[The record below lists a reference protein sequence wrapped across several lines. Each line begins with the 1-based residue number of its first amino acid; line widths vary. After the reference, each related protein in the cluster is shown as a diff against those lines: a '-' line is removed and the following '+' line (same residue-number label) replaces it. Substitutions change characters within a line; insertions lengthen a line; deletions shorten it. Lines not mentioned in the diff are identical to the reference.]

1 MTHYEKIKLLKY
13 KMILFELVLAII
25 FGTIFGIISGLTP
38 GIHINMVSLLVLSI
52 SGLLAES
59 FGINLLTLGVFIIV
73 VGITHTFLDA
83 IPSIFLGAPD
93 ESNALGVLP
102 GHRYLLRGNGLMAVK
117 LFTIG
122 SFFGLI
128 MGILMFPLLYLF
140 TKHVYHS
147 LEKYF
152 ALMLIFT
159 SIFMLWRDEKKL
171 WAILVFTLSGILGLT
186 IFSMNLKDP
195 LFPLLSGLFGISTLI
210 ISLNDNNIIPEQ
222 NDETYTKLEG
232 KKTFLSLVAGN
243 ISAFI
248 VSTFP
253 GLSSSIAATMSIQF
267 FKDLGDKGFMILL
280 GCIGTSSF
288 ILSLVALYT
297 IDKAR
302 NGAVI
307 VISKLLPNI
316 SLDII
321 IIFLIV
327 ALISGAIS
335 TILSLWFGRKFSRM
349 ISKVNYRMLVV
360 GIIIFVTF
368 LVIIMTS
375 WKGLLVLITATALG
389 LIPGIVKVQ
398 RTQSMA
404 CLIVPVIFYLI

>member
-1 MTHYEKIKLLKY
+1 
-13 KMILFELVLAII
+13 MILIEIFFAII
-25 FGTIFGIISGLTP
+25 LGTITGIVSGLTP
-38 GIHINMVSLLVLSI
+38 GIHINMISLLVLSSSSFI
-52 SGLLAES
+52 IDHFGL
-59 FGINLLTLGVFIIV
+59 NLVTLGVFIIV

-83 IPSIFLGAPD
+83 VPSIFLGAPD

-128 MGILMFPLLYLF
+128 LGIILFPLLYFF
-140 TKHVYHS
+140 TKYAYHG

-152 ALMLIFT
+152 AWILIGT
-159 SIFMLWRDEKKL
+159 SIFMLWRDEKKV
-171 WAILVFTLSGILGLT
+171 WAILVFLLSSILGLT
-186 IFSMNLKDP
+186 IFSMDIKDP

-210 ISLNDNNIIPEQ
+210 ISFNDNNNIPEQ
-222 NDETYTKLEG
+222 NIETYTKLEG
-232 KKTFLSLVAGN
+232 RKTFMSLIAGN

-253 GLSSSIAATMSIQF
+253 GLSSSIAAVMSIQF
-267 FKDLGDKGFMILL
+267 FRDLGDKGFMILL

-297 IDKAR
+297 VDKAR

-307 VISKLLPNI
+307 VISKLLPDITLNI
-316 SLDII
+316 ILV
-321 IIFLIV
+321 FLAV
-327 ALISGAIS
+327 ALISGAVS
-335 TILSLWFGRKFSRM
+335 TFLALWFGKIFSKM
-349 ISKVNYRMLVV
+349 ISRINYRLLVT
-360 GIIIFVTF
+360 IIIVFVTS

-375 WKGLLVLITATALG
+375 WKGLLVLITATTLG

-404 CLIVPVIFYLI
+404 CLIVPVIFYLL

>member
-1 MTHYEKIKLLKY
+1 
-13 KMILFELVLAII
+13 MIILEVFIAII
-25 FGTIFGIISGLTP
+25 LGILTGIISGLTP
-38 GIHINMVSLLVLSI
+38 GVHINMISLLVLSI
-52 SGLLAES
+52 SGFIIEK
-59 FGINLLTLGVFIIV
+59 FGISLLTFGVFIIV

-83 IPSIFLGAPD
+83 LPSIFLGAPD
-93 ESNALGVLP
+93 ENTILGVLP

-128 MGILMFPLLYLF
+128 MGIMMFPLLYLF
-140 TKHVYHS
+140 TKYMYHN

-152 ALMLIFT
+152 AIILIGS

-171 WAILVFTLSGILGLT
+171 WAILIFCISAIFGLIVFSLD
-186 IFSMNLKDP
+186 MNDP
-195 LFPLLSGLFGISTLI
+195 LFPMLSGLFGISTLI
-210 ISLNDNNIIPEQ
+210 ISLKDNNTIPEQ
-222 NDETYTKLEG
+222 NHETYTKLEG
-232 KKTFLSLVAGN
+232 KKTFMSLVAGN
-243 ISAFI
+243 ISSFI

-253 GLSSSIAATMSIQF
+253 GLSSSIAAVMSMQF
-267 FKDLGDKGFMILL
+267 FKDLGDKGFMILI

-307 VISKLLPNI
+307 VISKLIPEMTF
-316 SLDII
+316 DIV

-327 ALISGAIS
+327 ALIAGAIS
-335 TILSLWFGRKFSRM
+335 TILALWFGKIFAKLISR
-349 ISKVNYRMLVV
+349 INYQMLII
-360 GIIIFVTF
+360 GIIIFVTI

-375 WKGLLVLITATALG
+375 WTGLFVLITATAIG
-389 LIPGIVKVQ
+389 VIPGIVKIQ

-404 CLIVPVIFYLI
+404 CIIVPVIFYLI

>member
-1 MTHYEKIKLLKY
+1 
-13 KMILFELVLAII
+13 MILVEIFLAII
-25 FGTIFGIISGLTP
+25 FGTVVGIFSGLTP
-38 GIHINMVSLLVLSI
+38 GIHINMISLLVLSV
-52 SGLLAES
+52 SGMLVES
-59 FGINLLTLGVFIIV
+59 FDVSLLTLGVFIIV

-102 GHRYLLRGNGLMAVK
+102 GHRYLLKGNGLMAVK

-128 MGILMFPLLYLF
+128 LGIFMFPILYLF
-140 TKHVYHS
+140 TKYVYHS
-147 LEKYF
+147 LERYF
-152 ALMLIFT
+152 ALLLIAA
-159 SIFMLWRDEKKL
+159 SLFMLWRDQKKS
-171 WAILVFTLSGILGLT
+171 WAIFIFTLSGILGMI
-186 IFSMNLKDP
+186 IFSMDIKDP

-210 ISLNDNNIIPEQ
+210 ISLNDNNNIPRQ

-232 KKTFLSLVAGN
+232 RKTFLSLVAGN

-253 GLSSSIAATMSIQF
+253 GLSSSIAAVMSIQF

-307 VISKLLPNI
+307 VISELMPKMTLG
-316 SLDII
+316 II
-321 IIFLIV
+321 IVFLTV

-335 TILSLWFGRKFSRM
+335 TILALWFGRIFSRI
-349 ISKVNYRMLVV
+349 ISRVNYRMLVT
-360 GIIIFVTF
+360 GIMIFVTS

-375 WKGLLVLITATALG
+375 WKGLLILITSTALG

-404 CLIVPVIFYLI
+404 CLIVPVILYLI

>member
-1 MTHYEKIKLLKY
+1 
-13 KMILFELVLAII
+13 MILIEILSAII
-25 FGTIFGIISGLTP
+25 IGTIVGIISGLTP
-38 GIHINMVSLLVLSI
+38 GIHINMISLLVLSI
-52 SGLLAES
+52 SGALVASLN
-59 FGINLLTLGVFIIV
+59 INLLTFGVFIIV

-122 SFFGLI
+122 SFFGL
-128 MGILMFPLLYLF
+128 MLGILMFPLLYLI
-140 TKHVYHS
+140 TKYTYHGF
-147 LEKYF
+147 EKYF
-152 ALMLIFT
+152 ALILIGT
-159 SIFMLWRDEKKL
+159 SLFMLWRDEKKL
-171 WAILVFTLSGILGLT
+171 WAVFVFTISGILGMI

-210 ISLNDNNIIPEQ
+210 ISLNDNNNIPLQ
-222 NDETYTKLEG
+222 NYETYTKLEG
-232 KKTFLSLVAGN
+232 KKTFLSLIAGN

-307 VISKLLPNI
+307 VISKLLPEMT
-316 SLDII
+316 LDII

-335 TILSLWFGRKFSRM
+335 TVLALWAGRIFSKI
-349 ISKVNYRMLVV
+349 ISKVNYRMLVI
-360 GIIIFVTF
+360 GIIVFVTI
-368 LVIIMTS
+368 LIIIMTS
-375 WKGLLVLITATALG
+375 WKGLIVLITATALG

-404 CLIVPVIFYLI
+404 CLIVPVIFYLV